1 MDALKNFHRELMDI
15 FASYIETKMGF
26 LVLVQWLDAQFEAA
40 KAKDPAI
47 LPSMPVQVGKGD
59 PNLPSARYNYEKPWA
74 EFRRESEEG
83 GRNPRMHRNGV
94 ICLTYALWEERYR
107 GAIASECG
115 LVCKNKVQSD
125 VFQDLNKYRQAIL
138 HRGGLL
144 DLVPMKM
151 KFFSKGEMVAFTDE
165 QMESL
170 FACLVEELNRV
181 GSAYYKTHPGFTFGK
196 PIR

>member
-26 LVLVQWLDAQFEAA
+26 LILVQWLDAQFEAA

-47 LPSMPVQVGKGD
+47 LSSMPVQVGKGD

-74 EFRRESEEG
+74 ELRRESEEG
-83 GRNPRMHRNGV
+83 GRNPRMHHNGV
-94 ICLTYALWEERYR
+94 ICLTYALWEKRYR

-144 DLVPMKM
+144 DRVPMKM
-151 KFFSKGEMVAFTDE
+151 KFFPRAKWLPLLTSKWRV
-165 QMESL
+165 
-170 FACLVEELNRV
+170 CLLVWLKN
-181 GSAYYKTHPGFTFGK
+181 
-196 PIR
+196 

>member
-15 FASYIETKMGF
+15 FASYVETEMGF
-26 LVLVQWLDAQFEAA
+26 LVLVQWQDALFEAA
-40 KAKDPAI
+40 KAKNPAI
-47 LPSMPVQVGKGD
+47 LPSIPVQVGKGD
-59 PNLPSARYNYEKPWA
+59 PNLPSTRYNYEKPWA
-74 EFRRESEEG
+74 ELRRESEEG
-83 GRNPRMHRNGV
+83 GLNPRMHRNGV

-107 GAIASECG
+107 EAIASECG

-138 HRGGLL
+138 HSGSLL
-144 DLVPMKM
+144 DRVPMKM
-151 KFFSKGEMVAFTDE
+151 KFFSKGERVAFTDE

-181 GSAYYKTHPGFTFGK
+181 GSEYYKAHPGFTFEK